1 MLQPLI
7 HGLLRSHGIAALVRL
22 SGRLVVEK
30 LRVMQTRLIQSMKG
44 RLRGNLV
51 AACCFLEGTMTV
63 ESNILV
69 VPYDTILVVSIR
81 QQEMATDWFGR

>member
-69 VPYDTILVVSIR
+69 VTIR

>member
-44 RLRGNLV
+44 RLRG
-51 AACCFLEGTMTV
+51 A
-63 ESNILV
+63 I
-69 VPYDTILVVSIR
+69 
-81 QQEMATDWFGR
+81 